1 MATKL
6 LDIRAIDGLVAG
18 TIRTKLDRTTPFV
31 CTAFRSNGGNPA
43 SNALD
48 NNTGTW
54 WSTGGAVVISGASQ
68 DWFKVDAG
76 ASVSVAG
83 VIVDGTG
90 VATSVA
96 QAGDIQTS
104 PDDVTYTTRASW
116 TSGDIS
122 AGIITKTFTAVAAR
136 YVKLLATA
144 VPSVP
149 TNWWAIPEIYLTT
162 LVPGIVPRVGGACS
176 FTRLSTATQIENGGG
191 STTIPFGQVAVSNYV
206 DPVSG
211 LYVPTYQI
219 KKAAAPRVADLCQF
233 VYTTTPQVMTIFLD
247 FYDDLASGAGSETRV
262 FQIGDSSSANGPSLS
277 VRRALS
283 PNQYKAVHH
292 NGTSTVTASTG
303 SLTWAAGD
311 RIRLR
316 IILNSNGSCQIGAT
330 INGAAEVLGTVT
342 AALTLNAAW
351 NQLVV
356 TLGADYNGSNNDNQG
371 FRTVQ
376 AATTVL
382 TAFPS
387 LIRNS
392 IGSRRAV
399 RQVAS

>member
-1 MATKL
+1 MPTKL

-18 TIRTKLDRTTPFV
+18 TIRTNLDRTSFV
-31 CTAFRSNGGNPA
+31 CSARVSGGGA
-43 SNALD
+43 AANAID
-48 NNTGTW
+48 GNTGTRW
-54 WSTGGAVVISGASQ
+54 ATGGVVVISGGSQ
-68 DWFKVDAG
+68 DWFKVDCG
-76 ASVSVAG
+76 ASVSIAGIVANSASFAND
-83 VIVDGTG
+83 VPL
-90 VATSVA
+90 
-96 QAGDIQTS
+96 AGDLQTS
-104 PDDVTYTTRASW
+104 PDDVTYTTRASY

-122 AGIITKTFTAVAAR
+122 GGILTKTFTPVTAR
-136 YVKLLATA
+136 YLKWLATA
-144 VPSVP
+144 LPTVG
-149 TNWWAIPEIYLTT
+149 TNWWSIGEINITT
-162 LVPGIVPRVGGACS
+162 LVPGIVPRVGGACTFS
-176 FTRLSTATQIENGGG
+176 RLSTATQIENGGG

-219 KKAAAPRVADLCQF
+219 KKAAAPRVADVCQF
-233 VYTTTPQVMTIFLD
+233 AYTTTPQVMTIFLD

-316 IILNSNGSCQIGAT
+316 IILNTDGSCQIGAK
-330 INGAAEVLGTVT
+330 INGAAEVLGTAT
-342 AALTLNAAW
+342 GALTLNAAW

-371 FRTVQ
+371 YRTVQ

-382 TAFPS
+382 TAFPDVATRS
-387 LIRNS
+387 TY
-392 IGSRRAV
+392 GTRRGV
-399 RQVAS
+399 RQAA